1 MKKKPTKLS
10 YFSDQVCDEDLAQV
24 EPNITGGL
32 QRHQP
37 YHLIKNKTYKV
48 EHPSQLLRVTA
59 VQNPESA
66 TKINSASESG
76 VEHLTSREQP
86 TGNKPTSRRVKKS
99 IFQKLKRLICTG
111 ESR

>member
-1 MKKKPTKLS
+1 MIKKANQT
-10 YFSDQVCDEDLAQV
+10 CDTDPAQV

-37 YHLIKNKTYKV
+37 YHQIKNKTYKV

-66 TKINSASESG
+66 TKINSALESG
-76 VEHLTSREQP
+76 VEQLKSREQQP